1 MLKQTGLSGD
11 LVQQAEWEKATSLR
25 LTYNFCAFLS
35 QTFDQTVS
43 FTLYSLTCTVY
54 PVQFNLTRWIHI
66 YFIGKK
72 SSLMQWYWCNDIDAM
87 ILMQWYWCNDID
99 EMILMQWYWCNDID
113 AMVLMQWY
121 WCNDIDAMIL
131 MQWYWCNDIDAMI
144 LMQWYG
150 QLFST

>member
-25 LTYNFCAFLS
+25 LKYNFCAFLS

-43 FTLYSLTCTVY
+43 FTLYSLTCTVYPVQFTLYSLPCTVY

-99 EMILMQWYWCNDID
+99 

-121 WCNDIDAMIL
+121 WCNGMGNFSLLKEDNPLTSLNVCKVDIEL
-131 MQWYWCNDIDAMI
+131 SC
-144 LMQWYG
+144 
-150 QLFST
+150 